1 MGADDG
7 LLAIDLD
14 GNGAVSDSR
23 EFVFGNSAASDLAGL
38 AAAYDSNG
46 DGTLN
51 ASDAEFAKFGV
62 WQDAN
67 SNGISEAGEFM
78 SLAALNIAGISLKSD
93 SAAYQAANGD
103 VAVLGQAAFVRT
115 DGSSGTVL
123 DASFAIERQ
132 TRDAASV
139 STSALVAA
147 TTALVFAAP
156 VAADAPLS
164 ISMGNDDFGS
174 VSPDFMATFSYAA
187 TMDTGFRS
195 ESLFGAFDMHLAGAP
210 LSDNGI
216 QHEMI
221 APESLE
227 MVSFGRDAMSF
238 SSAGEEQG
246 FMGSH
251 DASAFLFGQGGA
263 AMQAMDALLIM
274 PQVAGANDGVGL
286 GDFGQLVA
294 GAMEDVRDV
303 AFVEALLGRFG
314 APDLGAETF
323 ATDGRQGFAEALLN
337 LEIGGDNFAQF
348 HHSAAASQLTD
359 EHAALASASV

>member
-1 MGADDG
+1 
-7 LLAIDLD
+7 
-14 GNGAVSDSR
+14 
-23 EFVFGNSAASDLAGL
+23 
-38 AAAYDSNG
+38 
-46 DGTLN
+46 
-51 ASDAEFAKFGV
+51 
-62 WQDAN
+62 
-67 SNGISEAGEFM
+67 
-78 SLAALNIAGISLKSD
+78 
-93 SAAYQAANGD
+93 
-103 VAVLGQAAFVRT
+103 VAPA
-115 DGSSGTVL
+115 
-123 DASFAIERQ
+123 
-132 TRDAASV
+132 
-139 STSALVAA
+139 
-147 TTALVFAAP
+147 
-156 VAADAPLS
+156 AADAPLS
-164 ISMGNDDFGS
+164 ISMGNDGFSTGSADFT
-174 VSPDFMATFSYAA
+174 ATFASAA
-187 TMDTGFRS
+187 TMDIGFRS
-195 ESLFGAFDMHLAGAP
+195 ESLFGAFNMHLAGGP
-210 LSDNGI
+210 LSANGF

-227 MVSFGRDAMSF
+227 MVSFGRDVMSIA
-238 SSAGEEQG
+238 SAGVEQG
-246 FMGSH
+246 FIGSD

-274 PQVAGANDGVGL
+274 PQVAAANDGAGL